1 VGSTFGTPPSGVAL
15 QSESDRLTKETGRP
29 IKVFMM
35 DLLAIVPYYDAYLCR
50 ALQQQG
56 LLVTLASITYYLDP
70 NCFSERRVRN
80 RPGVLDLV
88 AKLGL
93 PRILRRPLKLC
104 EAMLN
109 LLATSV
115 RVLIERPDVV
125 HVQFLPL
132 LRWRLPVEDCFLLYS
147 RYLGIKVVYTVHDL
161 VPHDTGD
168 RHQKR
173 FARLY
178 RMMDALVCHSEVAK
192 QQLVAHFGIPS
203 DRVWVIPHGPFFHDC
218 SDTFDPRI
226 RAKYQTR
233 PGECL
238 VLWHGLIFPYK
249 GVEFL
254 LDSWAKVQKAGM
266 KARLVIAG
274 TGGSELLG
282 AIRSRAE
289 ALGISDSVT
298 FDFRFLPVEEL
309 TSLIRASDIVV
320 YPYKKV
326 TTSGALHTGMALGR
340 AIIATNLAPFAE
352 ILEHEKSAL
361 LVTYGNAEELA
372 AAIIRLV
379 NEPET
384 RQRLGAEVTKLGSG
398 DEAWQ
403 KIAKKTVE
411 CYASL
416 LREEVR

>member
-1 VGSTFGTPPSGVAL
+1 
-15 QSESDRLTKETGRP
+15 
-29 IKVFMM
+29 MM

-88 AKLGL
+88 AKLDL
-93 PRILRRPLKLC
+93 PRILRRPLKLF

-109 LLATSV
+109 LVATSV
-115 RVLIERPDVV
+115 RILVERPDVL

-132 LRWRLPVEDCFLLYS
+132 LRWRLPVENWFLVYS
-147 RYLGIKVVYTVHDL
+147 SHLGIKTVYTVHDL

-168 RHQKR
+168 RHEKR
-173 FARLY
+173 FTRLY
-178 RMMDALVCHSEVAK
+178 RMMDALVCHSEVVK
-192 QQLVAHFGIPS
+192 QQLVAHFGIAS
-203 DRVWVIPHGPFFHDC
+203 DRIWVIPHGPFFHDC
-218 SDTFDPRI
+218 SDTFDSKI
-226 RAKYQTR
+226 RAQYQISS
-233 PGECL
+233 GECL

-266 KARLVIAG
+266 NARLIIAG

-289 ALGISDSVT
+289 ALGISNSVT

-309 TSLIRASDIVV
+309 TSLIRAADIVV

-326 TTSGALHTGMALGR
+326 TTSGALHTGMASGR

-352 ILEHEKSAL
+352 VLEHEKSAL
-361 LVTYGNAEELA
+361 LVTYGNEEELA

-379 NEPET
+379 NEPEI
-384 RQRLGAEVTKLGSG
+384 RQRFGAEVMKLGSG

-403 KIAKKTVE
+403 TIAKKTVE
-411 CYASL
+411 CYVSV
-416 LREEVR
+416 LREEVT